1 VIRTITW
8 VRIPNS
14 NLTTWD
20 SSPSV
25 CLRWWLDAAAA
36 VLPLTSLA
44 ASHGCRTSLSSKG
57 LTCCKAGAQ
66 SYGPRAGAWFS
77 RLRPNAGSP
86 GCRKGRRANRVF
98 RSRNVSGG
106 ARPRP
111 PAFLFPKIRG
121 PMHQTPRRPLTLHQS
136 KGQPRNSRSGRGKR
150 ARPLASPLPISRP
163 LLRVPL
169 P

>member
-1 VIRTITW
+1 MVVGCARPQYYPSPPWPRT
-8 VRIPNS
+8 
-14 NLTTWD
+14 
-20 SSPSV
+20 
-25 CLRWWLDAAAA
+25 
-36 VLPLTSLA
+36 
-44 ASHGCRTSLSSKG
+44 HGCRTSLSSKG

-66 SYGPRAGAWFS
+66 SYGPRAGASLS
-77 RLRPNAGSP
+77 RARPNAGSP

-98 RSRNVSGG
+98 CCRNVSGC

-121 PMHQTPRRPLTLHQS
+121 PMHQTPRQPLALLQS

-150 ARPLASPLPISRP
+150 ARSLPSPLPISTS